1 MKKYLSLALWILV
14 FEAVSYS
21 IGMATQSGVDGW
33 YASLTPPPMT
43 PPNIVFPIMW
53 STLYALIAAT
63 GWTVWRHRKAQNY
76 RNDSA
81 RKGLLPLYA
90 VYMAMNWSWS
100 FIFFGAQELLI
111 GFIWIVVMDILA
123 LVFIAKAWGR
133 LRVAAY
139 LMIPPTLWTFYAAYL
154 NGGYWL
160 LN

>member
-14 FEAVSYS
+14 FEAVSYT
-21 IGMATQSGVDGW
+21 IGMATQNGVDGW

-43 PPNIVFPIMW
+43 PPNIAFPIMW
-53 STLYALIAAT
+53 SLLYSLIAAA
-63 GWTVWRHRKAQNY
+63 GWTAWRGRS
-76 RNDSA
+76 DSA

-100 FIFFGAQELLI
+100 FIFFGAQQLLI
-111 GFIWIVVMDILA
+111 GFIWIVVMDVLA

-139 LMIPPTLWTFYAAYL
+139 LMIPPTLWTIYAAYL
-154 NGGYWL
+154 NGGYWI

>member
-21 IGMATQSGVDGW
+21 IGMATQNGVDGW
-33 YASLTPPPMT
+33 YASLTPPPLT
-43 PPNIVFPIMW
+43 PPNIAFPIMW
-53 STLYALIAAT
+53 SLLYSLIAAA
-63 GWTVWRHRKAQNY
+63 GWTVWRG

-81 RKGLLPLYA
+81 RKGLLPLYI
-90 VYMAMNWSWS
+90 VYMIMNWRWS

-111 GFIWIVVMDILA
+111 GFIWIVVMDVLA

-139 LMIPPTLWTFYAAYL
+139 LMIPPTLWTIYAAYL
-154 NGGYWL
+154 NGGYWI